1 MGFVDFRVTALFRCF
16 VSLPTG
22 EGRGEAVRCGGGCE
36 GMGMGLGCEV
46 MGCGGCL
53 SQLLVQRY
61 KINQRA
67 PNNRAK
73 ITEKSEKRGF
83 RCGCNALAIR

>member
-1 MGFVDFRVTALFRCF
+1 MDFKVTALFRCF

-36 GMGMGLGCEV
+36 GMGMG
-46 MGCGGCL
+46 CGGCL
-53 SQLLVQRY
+53 SQLLVQSY

-73 ITEKSEKRGF
+73 ITEKSEKGGL
-83 RCGCNALAIR
+83 RCGCNTLTIK

>member
-36 GMGMGLGCEV
+36 V

-53 SQLLVQRY
+53 AQLLVQRY

-73 ITEKSEKRGF
+73 ISEKSEKGGF
-83 RCGCNALAIR
+83 RCGCNTLTIK

>member
-1 MGFVDFRVTALFRCF
+1 MRLLRFSGVLPSPSGEMVGGELS
-16 VSLPTG
+16 SL
-22 EGRGEAVRCGGGCE
+22 RE
-36 GMGMGLGCEV
+36 GMGMGLGCEGMG

-73 ITEKSEKRGF
+73 ITEKSEKGGF
-83 RCGCNALAIR
+83 RCGCNVLTIK

>member
-1 MGFVDFRVTALFRCF
+1 
-16 VSLPTG
+16 
-22 EGRGEAVRCGGGCE
+22 
-36 GMGMGLGCEV
+36 MGLGCEV

-53 SQLLVQRY
+53 AQLLVQRY

-73 ITEKSEKRGF
+73 KTKKSEGSGFCRG
-83 RCGCNALAIR
+83 RNMLTIRQIRALVKG

>member
-16 VSLPTG
+16 FSLPTG
-22 EGRGEAVRCGGGCE
+22 EGRGEAVRCG
-36 GMGMGLGCEV
+36 
-46 MGCGGCL
+46 GGCL

-73 ITEKSEKRGF
+73 ITEKSEKGGF
-83 RCGCNALAIR
+83 RCGCNALIVKQIHAFVKG

>member
-1 MGFVDFRVTALFRCF
+1 MGFVDFKVTGLFWCF

-36 GMGMGLGCEV
+36 GMV

-73 ITEKSEKRGF
+73 ITEKSEKGGF
-83 RCGCNALAIR
+83 RCRRNVLAVK

>member
-1 MGFVDFRVTALFRCF
+1 M
-16 VSLPTG
+16 
-22 EGRGEAVRCGGGCE
+22 GGCE
-36 GMGMGLGCEV
+36 GMGLGCEV

-53 SQLLVQRY
+53 AQLLVQSY

-73 ITEKSEKRGF
+73 ITEKSEKGGF
-83 RCGCNALAIR
+83 RCGCNTLTIK